1 MFTWLFPDST
11 QNRFAFFTSLVVA
24 CLRLCAGALLGIIQP
39 QNPESKIQNP
49 EPLSHKQARTK
60 NLLLGASAWLAEAT
74 RDLVLTEEHGRA
86 NKTKMLWIFHAKLI
100 QNPDSGDILAQYQ
113 QMPPL
118 PQKNEKLDITLQIAD
133 YNFEGDLWKRSF
145 VFDNEGKLCVE
156 ESFDT
161 KMMMM
166 ARKVK
171 QRRSK
176 QGLRWWWWWWWF
188 WWWSKDGASKVYGR
202 QDSPE
207 IKIELPPP
215 GIPSLPA

>member
-1 MFTWLFPDST
+1 MFPDST
-11 QNRFAFFTSLVVA
+11 QNRLTFFTSLLVA
-24 CLRLCAGALLGIIQP
+24 CLRLCAAALVGIIQP

-113 QMPPL
+113 QMRPL

-133 YNFEGDLWKRSF
+133 YNFEGDL
-145 VFDNEGKLCVE
+145 
-156 ESFDT
+156 
-161 KMMMM
+161 
-166 ARKVK
+166 
-171 QRRSK
+171 
-176 QGLRWWWWWWWF
+176 
-188 WWWSKDGASKVYGR
+188 
-202 QDSPE
+202 
-207 IKIELPPP
+207 
-215 GIPSLPA
+215 

>member
-1 MFTWLFPDST
+1 MFPDAT
-11 QNRFAFFTSLVVA
+11 QNRFAFFTSLLVA
-24 CLRLCAGALLGIIQP
+24 CLRLCAAALVGIIQP
-39 QNPESKIQNP
+39 HNPESKIQNP

-133 YNFEGDLWKRSF
+133 YNFEGDL
-145 VFDNEGKLCVE
+145 
-156 ESFDT
+156 
-161 KMMMM
+161 
-166 ARKVK
+166 
-171 QRRSK
+171 
-176 QGLRWWWWWWWF
+176 
-188 WWWSKDGASKVYGR
+188 
-202 QDSPE
+202 
-207 IKIELPPP
+207 
-215 GIPSLPA
+215 